1 MRTPPGG
8 FSFYAKSPMRESR
21 MTALE
26 TCFGL
31 LTTVGVSG
39 SRICDGH
46 RYLLD
51 RADKTELSECGDT
64 IVEPYF
70 FDDLAVLKTQ
80 HCRSGE
86 VHFATRRSRQRP

>member
-31 LTTVGVSG
+31 YATVEIWV
-39 SRICDGH
+39 
-46 RYLLD
+46 
-51 RADKTELSECGDT
+51 T
-64 IVEPYF
+64 P
-70 FDDLAVLKTQ
+70 
-80 HCRSGE
+80 
-86 VHFATRRSRQRP
+86 FAEH